1 MGKYVIMVNGK
12 LNTYENYED
21 IPKRFDHVI
30 EFAPDI
36 IPGPHTEEEHRELS
50 FWENKLKLLM
60 VRERLNNAS

>member
-36 IPGPHTEEEHRELS
+36 IPGPHTEEEHREMDS
-50 FWENKLKLLM
+50 WNSKLQDLM
-60 VRERLNNAS
+60 KRELK